1 MFTPRQIEMVQ
12 VLARRRHFGL
22 AAKELGMSQ
31 PSLTRSLKLLEAE
44 LGARLFDRQGVAPTL
59 FGEIVLRHGARAL
72 AEFDEI
78 AREIALA
85 KGLEIGDLSIAAG
98 LYPADISAERALGL
112 LIEKHPRL
120 RVDFRAMNWE
130 SAARQVLDGSV
141 DLGFAELPGA
151 PASEELDVE
160 TIRMSQGHFFCR
172 ADHPLL
178 RKSHVTAEDIFSYPW
193 VGPSMPG
200 RISTFLPAGDLPCGY
215 FDAASDKFRC
225 RVLVGSFS
233 SAKAAVRES
242 FAICGG
248 IPFQIEREIREG
260 ALAVIPFEA
269 PWLRLN
275 YGFMLKRG
283 RTPSPAAIAFM
294 DIVRGIEST
303 IPP

>member
-1 MFTPRQIEMVQ
+1 MFTPRQIEMAQ
-12 VLARRRHFGL
+12 ALARRRHFGL
-22 AAKELGMSQ
+22 AAKDLGMSQ
-31 PSLTRSLKLLEAE
+31 PSLTRSLKLMEAE
-44 LGARLFDRQGVAPTL
+44 LGGRLFDRRGVAPTL

-85 KGLEIGDLSIAAG
+85 KGLEVGELSIAAG

-112 LIEKHPRL
+112 LIGKHPRL
-120 RVDFRAMNWE
+120 RVDFRTMNWE
-130 SAARQVLDGSV
+130 SAATQVLDGSV

-151 PASEELDVE
+151 PAGDELDVE
-160 TIRMSQGHFFCR
+160 TIRTSPSHFFCR

-178 RKSHVTAEDIFSYPW
+178 RKEHVTAEDVFGFPW

-200 RISTFLPAGDLPCGY
+200 RISTFLPSGDLPCGY

-233 SAKAAVRES
+233 SAKAVALKS

-248 IPFQIEREIREG
+248 IPYQIEREIREG
-260 ALAVIPFEA
+260 ALAVVPFEA
-269 PWLRLN
+269 PWLNLN

-283 RTPSPAAIAFM
+283 RTPSPAAMAFM
-294 DIVRGIEST
+294 EIVRQIEAA